1 MDFPGGTVDKNLPAY
16 AGDTGLIPGLGR
28 SHMLQIPAADPYG
41 TGFSYWA
48 YALEPE
54 SRNCWAPEPR
64 TCAPQEKPLQWEAS
78 APHLEEYP
86 LLSATWESLC
96 AAANKYNPMQPKINK

>member
-41 TGFSYWA
+41 TGFSY
-48 YALEPE
+48 
-54 SRNCWAPEPR
+54 
-64 TCAPQEKPLQWEAS
+64 
-78 APHLEEYP
+78 
-86 LLSATWESLC
+86 
-96 AAANKYNPMQPKINK
+96 

>member
-41 TGFSYWA
+41 RGFSY
-48 YALEPE
+48 
-54 SRNCWAPEPR
+54 
-64 TCAPQEKPLQWEAS
+64 
-78 APHLEEYP
+78 
-86 LLSATWESLC
+86 
-96 AAANKYNPMQPKINK
+96 